1 MGCDRTSVLSSQ
13 RELCDRLPNR
23 CRCCVIFQRGRERK
37 EGKMFV
43 LGPGSNFAKVEK
55 DNRRREYS
63 IAGRSVGVE
72 ITGNKAN

>member
-1 MGCDRTSVLSSQ
+1 M
-13 RELCDRLPNR
+13 
-23 CRCCVIFQRGRERK
+23 IFQRGRERK

-43 LGPGSNFAKVEK
+43 PGSNFSKVGK

-63 IAGRSVGVE
+63 IAGRRVGVE